1 MAPATQT
8 DRPLPMR
15 DRILDRALQLFN
27 ERGIEYV
34 AVRELARD
42 LGIQGGNIT
51 YHFPTRDDLIL
62 AFADQLREADAAA
75 VRIPRNPTLYDFLEM
90 HRAAFR
96 NHHRF
101 RCLFLSLPRLLDN
114 ERLAEG
120 LRAAM
125 EAGGAGVV
133 SEYLTRLRDGGAMV
147 RTLGGREIERISAF
161 IALVNHGW
169 IADAAI
175 SFPKLDPEEQMAH
188 YLQIIADHLRGF
200 ATIGGRV
207 DLQRFLREVG

>member
-1 MAPATQT
+1 
-8 DRPLPMR
+8 MR
-15 DRILDRALQLFN
+15 ERILQRALQLFN

-42 LGIQGGNIT
+42 LGIKGGNIT
-51 YHFPTRDDLIL
+51 YHFPTRDDMVL
-62 AFADQLREADAAA
+62 AIADQLREADAAA
-75 VRIPRNPTLYDFLEM
+75 MQIPRNPTLHDFLEM

-114 ERLAEG
+114 ERLAHG
-120 LRAAM
+120 LRPAM
-125 EAGGAGVV
+125 EAGGVGVV
-133 SEYLTRLRDGGAMV
+133 SEYLTKLRDGGIMV
-147 RTLGGREIERISAF
+147 RTLGSREIERIAAF

-175 SFPKLDPEEQMAH
+175 SFPQLDPETQMAH

-207 DLQRFLREVG
+207 DLQRFLRELG

>member
-1 MAPATQT
+1 MTPASEK

-15 DRILDRALQLFN
+15 MRILERALQLFN

-34 AVRELARD
+34 AIRELARD
-42 LGIQGGNIT
+42 LGIKGGNIT
-51 YHFPTRDDLIL
+51 YHFPTRDDLVL
-62 AFADQLREADAAA
+62 AIAEQVREADAEAIR
-75 VRIPRNPTLYDFLEM
+75 VPRNPTLYDFLEM
-90 HRAAFR
+90 HRASFR

-114 ERLAEG
+114 ERLADG

-125 EAGGAGVV
+125 EAGGSGVV
-133 SEYLTRLRDGGAMV
+133 PQYLTKLRDAGAMV
-147 RTLGGREIERISAF
+147 RTLGSREIERISAF

-169 IADAAI
+169 LADAAI
-175 SFPKLDPEEQMAH
+175 TMPHLDPEAQMAQ

-207 DLQRFLREVG
+207 DLQRFMRELG

>member
-1 MAPATQT
+1 MTPAIARG
-8 DRPLPMR
+8 RPRPMR

-34 AVRELARD
+34 PVRELARD
-42 LGIQGGNIT
+42 LGIKGGNIT
-51 YHFPTRDDLIL
+51 YYFPTRDDLVL
-62 AFADQLREADAAA
+62 AIAEQLREADASAI
-75 VRIPRNPTLYDFLEM
+75 RIPRNPTLYDFLEM
-90 HRAAFR
+90 HRATFR

-101 RCLFLSLPRLLDN
+101 RCLFLSLPRLMAHEQLVD
-114 ERLAEG
+114 G
-120 LRAAM
+120 LGAAM
-125 EAGGAGVV
+125 EAGGVGVV
-133 SEYLTRLRDGGAMV
+133 SEYLTKLRDGGIMV
-147 RTLGGREIERISAF
+147 RTLGSREIERISAF

-175 SFPKLDPEEQMAH
+175 RFPQLDPEAQVAH

-207 DLQRFLREVG
+207 DLQRFLRELS